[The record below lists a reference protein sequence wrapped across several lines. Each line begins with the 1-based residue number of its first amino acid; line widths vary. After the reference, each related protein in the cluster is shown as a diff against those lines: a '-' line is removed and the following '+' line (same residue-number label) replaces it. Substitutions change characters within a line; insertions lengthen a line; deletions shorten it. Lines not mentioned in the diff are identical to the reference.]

1 MAVQFIANVMR
12 LHALRMQLLSLNERI
27 DRFEDKDN
35 FYFDTG
41 PVREYKA
48 FLKEK
53 LETLYDHRS
62 KVLTTIDSL
71 ADLSLIHI

>member
-12 LHALRMQLLSLNERI
+12 LHALRMQLLSLNDRI
-27 DRFEDKDN
+27 DRWEDRDN

-41 PVREYKA
+41 STREYKK

-53 LETLYDHRS
+53 LETLYTHRS

-71 ADLSLIHI
+71 ADYVDKD